1 MQPMDRQQTFELLYD
16 NYFNSKEWWMFICP
30 LETNYMMTTIEDKY
44 FSGDNNKHFHMITF
58 LPHGAIYLARK
69 SYITR
74 SEINQVLENGHN
86 HTVKQQ
92 YQHNS
97 TSGDVFFLRTV
108 EFDDVFFHE
117 VQNGL
122 HDVHQIRCGK

>member
-1 MQPMDRQQTFELLYD
+1 MDRQQTFELLYD

-44 FSGDNNKHFHMITF
+44 SSATMDIINDT
-58 LPHGAIYLARK
+58 
-69 SYITR
+69 
-74 SEINQVLENGHN
+74 INQVLENGHN